1 MKMYSFGGYAFPYFQ
16 IINHRICTKVRETS
30 GLLGL
35 IFPIK
40 TCPIKIKKFAK
51 PIIFG
56 GVEP

>member
-1 MKMYSFGGYAFPYFQ
+1 MYSFGGYAFPYFQ